1 MSLSRWLLGALA
13 MASLLAAPSLAT
25 NWSARELYSG
35 SHCAGT
41 PNILTMIQTDSCDA
55 DACTAHDLGGY
66 TLFVSVACNVTDRFK
81 YTQEIFRGFD
91 YVMME
96 EYEGAGCQHLVQT
109 AVYPASGTCEKSS
122 VLANSSDV
130 VSLFDNGTAIVLL
143 FDDGE
148 CGSKPTH
155 EFKLGKQEISNGDCV
170 QGRYRFYTGTASRSA
185 DSSSSSYSYEN
196 SQLGGW
202 RSSSSGGLSTEAIA
216 GIVAGA
222 AVCVAFL
229 AFATFK
235 FIRRRY
241 DDNLTKDTGI
251 AVLAAS
257 YAGYPTPESAL
268 NAITLGSESSY
279 SQEEEKPR
287 SRRNLSGHTIPYANA
302 KENSDSGRAMP
313 DLAIL
318 QMVATGRLRIEFSSA
333 APKAIKEL
341 GMACVSIDPK
351 DRPTASDALY
361 QLHTILSRGP

>member
-1 MSLSRWLLGALA
+1 

-287 SRRNLSGHTIPYANA
+287 SRRNLSGV
-302 KENSDSGRAMP
+302 S
-313 DLAIL
+313 DLASL
-318 QMVATGRLRIEFSSA
+318 SNASRNL
-333 APKAIKEL
+333 AIA
-341 GMACVSIDPK
+341 MTTVHWTV
-351 DRPTASDALY
+351 R
-361 QLHTILSRGP
+361 